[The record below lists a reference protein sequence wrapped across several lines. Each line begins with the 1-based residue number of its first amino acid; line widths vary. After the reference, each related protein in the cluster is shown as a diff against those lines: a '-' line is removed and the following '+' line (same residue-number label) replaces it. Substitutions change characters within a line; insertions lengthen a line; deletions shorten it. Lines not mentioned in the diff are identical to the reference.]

1 MPEQTIFR
9 DISLVLIAALLGGAI
24 AHWARQPLFL
34 GYVIAG
40 LLVSPFTP
48 GPAVQD
54 VATLELFAQVGVIL
68 LMFSIGIEFSLR
80 ELSRVGL
87 PAMLGAP
94 VVGVLLVALATGVG
108 AALGLSWLESM
119 VVGMLLANSSTM
131 VVSKLFIERGEVHTP
146 HARLTIGM
154 TLTEDLLTVVVI
166 ILLPVLAAGTTARP
180 ESVAVALAQAAAVLL
195 PFFYLANRVVPWV
208 MAGVARRGS
217 AELLVL
223 VAIAIG
229 VGTAALANSLGLS
242 LALGAFLGGLIISES
257 EFTHEVLTRMLS
269 VRDIFGALFFVSVGM
284 LINPGLL
291 AADLR
296 LFLAMLAVIVL
307 GKFGLRAAVL
317 RGFRMP
323 RVVTGQVSFY
333 LAQTGEFTFVLAQVA
348 RGLGLISAPVY
359 QAILA
364 GSLASILTVV
374 LLSGR
379 VRRWAEDPGAP
390 RLPLPVPAAADPR
403 PGHVLICG
411 FGRVG
416 GTAGE
421 ALEAFGVP
429 FTVVDLDFT
438 VIEALRERGVACVYG
453 DAVSEQVLRRA
464 GAGTARLAI
473 VTVPDF
479 ELARIAIRRLSA
491 INPDL
496 PILVRAGHASQ
507 RTALLDAG
515 ATEVIQPEFEAAQTL
530 VRHGLEQMG
539 VPHPAVKLYME
550 QQRAAQAEGAALE
563 PEARDVP
570 LLSTRLVR
578 IGPGAFAGQ
587 TLRRAHIRERTG
599 VTVLTVRRPDGERI
613 ANPPPDT
620 MLHAGDEVV
629 LIGLPDQIARFV
641 ALNGDSEPAPS

>member
-1 MPEQTIFR
+1 MPEQSVFR
-9 DISLVLIAALLGGAI
+9 DVSLVLIAALLGGAI

-40 LLVSPFTP
+40 LLVGPFTP
-48 GPAVQD
+48 GPAIREI
-54 VATLELFAQVGVIL
+54 ATLELFAQVGVIL

-80 ELSRVGL
+80 ELSRVGP
-87 PAMLGAP
+87 PAVIGAP
-94 VVGVLLVALATGVG
+94 MAIVGLIALVTGAG
-108 AALGLSWLESM
+108 SALGLGWMESM

-166 ILLPVLAAGTTARP
+166 VLLPVLAAGSMARL
-180 ESVAVALAQAAAVLL
+180 ESVAIALARAAAVLI

-217 AELLVL
+217 AELLVM

-242 LALGAFLGGLIISES
+242 LALGAFLAGLIISES
-257 EFTHEVLTRMLS
+257 EFTHEVLTRMLPM
-269 VRDIFGALFFVSVGM
+269 RDIFGALFFVSVGM
-284 LINPGLL
+284 LINPNLL
-291 AADLR
+291 AADPR
-296 LFLAMLAVIVL
+296 LFLAVLAVIVP
-307 GKFGLRAAVL
+307 GKFILRSVVL

-323 RVVTGQVSFY
+323 RVVTAQVSFY

-348 RGLGLISAPVY
+348 RGLGLISGPVY

-364 GSLASILTVV
+364 GSLVSILVVV
-374 LLSGR
+374 LLSSR
-379 VRRWAEDPGAP
+379 VHRWAEDPGTP
-390 RLPLPVPAAADPR
+390 RPALPTPAAADPQ

-416 GTAGE
+416 GTVGE

-438 VIEALRERGVACVYG
+438 VIEALRERGVTCVYG
-453 DAVSEQVLRRA
+453 DAASETVLRRA
-464 GAGTARLAI
+464 GAGTARLAVVAI
-473 VTVPDF
+473 PDF
-479 ELARIAIRRLSA
+479 ELARIAVRRLSA

-496 PILVRAGHASQ
+496 AILVRAGHASQ
-507 RTALLDAG
+507 RTPLLDAG

-530 VRHGLEQMG
+530 LRHGLDQLG
-539 VPHPAVKLYME
+539 IPHPTVKLYME
-550 QQRAAQAEGAALE
+550 QQRAAEAAAAAVE
-563 PEARDVP
+563 PHAREVP
-570 LLSTRLVR
+570 LLSTRVVQ
-578 IGPGAFAGQ
+578 IGPGVFGGQ
-587 TLRRAHIRERTG
+587 TLRRARVRERTG
-599 VTVLTVRRPDGERI
+599 VTVLAIRRPDGERI

-620 MLHAGDEVV
+620 LLREGDEVV
-629 LIGLPDQIARFV
+629 LLGLPDQLARFMV
-641 ALNGDSEPAPS
+641 LNGDAERPRP

>member
-1 MPEQTIFR
+1 MPEQAFLR
-9 DISLVLIAALLGGAI
+9 DISLVLLAALLGGAI

-40 LLVSPFTP
+40 LLVGPFTP
-48 GPAVQD
+48 GPV
-54 VATLELFAQVGVIL
+54 VREIATLELFAQVGVIL

-80 ELSRVGL
+80 ELSRVGP
-87 PAMLGAP
+87 PAVLGAP
-94 VVGVLLVALATGVG
+94 VAIVGLIALVTGAG
-108 AALGLSWLESM
+108 SALGLGWMESM

-166 ILLPVLAAGTTARP
+166 VLLPVLAAGAAARP
-180 ESVAVALAQAAAVLL
+180 ESVAIALAQAAAVLI
-195 PFFYLANRVVPWV
+195 PFFYLANRAVPWL

-217 AELLVL
+217 AELLVMA
-223 VAIAIG
+223 AIAIG

-257 EFTHEVLTRMLS
+257 EFTHEVLARMLPM
-269 VRDIFGALFFVSVGM
+269 RDIFGALFFVSVGM

-291 AADLR
+291 AADPR
-296 LFLAMLAVIVL
+296 LFLAVLAVIL
-307 GKFGLRAAVL
+307 PGKFILRSAVL
-317 RGFRMP
+317 LGFRMS
-323 RVVTGQVSFY
+323 RVVTAQVSFY

-348 RGLGLISAPVY
+348 RGLGLISGPVY

-364 GSLASILTVV
+364 GSLTSILIVG
-374 LLSGR
+374 LLSRR
-379 VRRWAEDPGAP
+379 VHRWAEDPGAP
-390 RLPLPVPAAADPR
+390 GPVLPVPAAADLP

-416 GTAGE
+416 ATVGE
-421 ALEAFGVP
+421 ALEAFGTP

-438 VIEALRERGVACVYG
+438 VIEVLRERGVACVYG
-453 DAVSEQVLRRA
+453 DAASEPVLRRA
-464 GAGTARLAI
+464 GAQTARLAI

-479 ELARIAIRRLSA
+479 ELARIAVRRLRA
-491 INPDL
+491 LNPDV

-507 RTALLDAG
+507 RTQLLDAG

-530 VRHGLEQMG
+530 LRHGLDQIG
-539 VPHPAVKLYME
+539 IPHPAVKLYME
-550 QQRAAQAEGAALE
+550 QQRAAEAEAAAVE
-563 PEARDVP
+563 PHAREVP
-570 LLSTRLVR
+570 LLSTRAVQ
-578 IGPGAFAGQ
+578 IGPGVFSGQ
-587 TLRRAHIRERTG
+587 TLRRARIRERTG
-599 VTVLTVRRPDGERI
+599 VTVLVVRRPDGERI

-620 MLHAGDEVV
+620 VLREGDEVV
-629 LIGLPDQIARFV
+629 LLGLPDQLARFV
-641 ALNGDSEPAPS
+641 ALNGDTAS

>member
-1 MPEQTIFR
+1 MPEQSFFR
-9 DISLVLIAALLGGAI
+9 DVSLVLIAALLGGAI

-40 LLVSPFTP
+40 LLVGPFTP
-48 GPAVQD
+48 GPAVREI
-54 VATLELFAQVGVIL
+54 ATLELFAQVGVIL

-80 ELSRVGL
+80 ELSRVGP
-87 PAMLGAP
+87 PAVVGAP
-94 VVGVLLVALATGVG
+94 MAIVGLIALVTGAG
-108 AALGLSWLESM
+108 SALGLGWMESM

-166 ILLPVLAAGTTARP
+166 VLLPVLAAGSMARL
-180 ESVAVALAQAAAVLL
+180 ESVAIALARAAAVLI

-242 LALGAFLGGLIISES
+242 LALGAFLAGLVISES
-257 EFTHEVLTRMLS
+257 EFTHEVLARMLPM
-269 VRDIFGALFFVSVGM
+269 RDIFGALFFVSVGM
-284 LINPGLL
+284 LINPTLL
-291 AADLR
+291 AADPR
-296 LFLAMLAVIVL
+296 LFLAVLAVIVP
-307 GKFGLRAAVL
+307 GKFILRSVVL

-323 RVVTGQVSFY
+323 RVVTAQVSFY

-348 RGLGLISAPVY
+348 RGLGLISGPVY

-364 GSLASILTVV
+364 GSLVSVLVVV
-374 LLSGR
+374 LLSSR
-379 VRRWAEDPGAP
+379 VHRWAEDPGTP
-390 RLPLPVPAAADPR
+390 RPQMPVHAGVDPL

-416 GTAGE
+416 GTVGE

-429 FTVVDLDFT
+429 FTVVDLDFS

-453 DAVSEQVLRRA
+453 DAASETVLRRA
-464 GAGTARLAI
+464 GAGTARLAVVAI
-473 VTVPDF
+473 PDF
-479 ELARIAIRRLSA
+479 ELARIAVRRLSA

-496 PILVRAGHASQ
+496 AILVRAGHASQ
-507 RTALLDAG
+507 RTPLLDAG

-530 VRHGLEQMG
+530 LRHGLDQLG
-539 VPHPAVKLYME
+539 IPHPTVKLYME
-550 QQRAAQAEGAALE
+550 QQRAAEAQAAAVE
-563 PEARDVP
+563 PHAREVP
-570 LLSTRLVR
+570 LLSTRVVQ
-578 IGPGAFAGQ
+578 IGPGVFGGQ
-587 TLRRAHIRERTG
+587 TLRRARIRERTG
-599 VTVLTVRRPDGERI
+599 VTVLAVRRPDGERI

-620 MLHAGDEVV
+620 LLREGDEVV
-629 LIGLPDQIARFV
+629 LLGLPDQLARFMV
-641 ALNGDSEPAPS
+641 LNGDAERPQP